1 MRQLSSLLLLL
12 LLVAMAGVARG
23 QAYYVYVTA
32 ESDDEVDVVRFDA
45 EAEEAD
51 VVERIRV
58 GVLPTE
64 NEGPHGIAVAPDGKH
79 WFLSMAH
86 GIPYGKLYKYT
97 TGTNEK
103 VGEVE
108 LGFFPATISF
118 SEATGLL
125 YVVNFNLHGDH
136 EPSTVSVVEPETM
149 TEVTQIETG
158 VMPHGS
164 RIAPGGRRHYSVAM
178 MSGELFEIDTQA
190 MAVKRRLATGI
201 DGTSGSGTSEA
212 HGHHTSAMAERTEPS
227 DSAASDVISAP
238 MPKPTWV
245 QPHPTKPLV
254 YVANN
259 GTDEVVEVDT
269 EKWEVTRRFATG
281 AGPYNLDVS
290 PDGTRLVVSYKGA
303 GATGVWDL
311 EAGKELAT
319 IPNSRKVTHG
329 VAISPD
335 GRYAFLSVEGIGG
348 EPGAVDVIDL
358 QKLALVATAE
368 TGKQAGGIAFWKVDA
383 ETP

>member
-1 MRQLSSLLLLL
+1 
-12 LLVAMAGVARG
+12 
-23 QAYYVYVTA
+23 
-32 ESDDEVDVVRFDA
+32 
-45 EAEEAD
+45 
-51 VVERIRV
+51 
-58 GVLPTE
+58 
-64 NEGPHGIAVAPDGKH
+64 
-79 WFLSMAH
+79 
-86 GIPYGKLYKYT
+86 
-97 TGTNEK
+97 
-103 VGEVE
+103 
-108 LGFFPATISF
+108 
-118 SEATGLL
+118 
-125 YVVNFNLHGDH
+125 
-136 EPSTVSVVEPETM
+136 M

-190 MAVKRRLATGI
+190 MAVKRRLATGSG
-201 DGTSGSGTSEA
+201 GTSGSETSKT
-212 HGHHTSAMAERTEPS
+212 HGHHTSAMVEAS
-227 DSAASDVISAP
+227 DSSTDDVH

-259 GTDEVVEVDT
+259 GTDEVIEVNT
-269 EKWEVTRRFATG
+269 ERWEITRRFSTE

-290 PDGTRLVVSYKGA
+290 PDGKLLVVSYKGA

-311 EAGKELAT
+311 EKGEELAT

-335 GRYAFLSVEGIGG
+335 GRYAFLSVEGIGA

-358 QKLALVATAE
+358 EKLERVATAE
-368 TGKQAGGIAFWKVDA
+368 TGKQAGGIAFWKLDA
-383 ETP
+383 EAP

>member
-1 MRQLSSLLLLL
+1 MRQALSILI
-12 LLVAMAGVARG
+12 LLVAATLADVAHA

-32 ESDDEVDVVRFDA
+32 ESDDEVNVVRFDA
-45 EAEEAD
+45 EAEQAD
-51 VVERIRV
+51 VVERVRV
-58 GVLPTE
+58 GAWPTE

-149 TEVTQIETG
+149 TEITQIETG

-190 MAVKRRLATGI
+190 MAVKRRLATGTG
-201 DGTSGSGTSEA
+201 GTSGA
-212 HGHHTSAMAERTEPS
+212 HGHHASAMAETS
-227 DSAASDVISAP
+227 DSAASDAVSAP

-269 EKWEVTRRFATG
+269 DTWEITRRFSTG

-329 VAISPD
+329 VTIAPD
-335 GRYAFLSVEGIGG
+335 SRYAFLSVEGIGG

-358 QKLALVATAE
+358 EKLELVATAE

>member
-1 MRQLSSLLLLL
+1 MRQPLSLLLLL
-12 LLVAMAGVARG
+12 LLAATADVAQA

-45 EAEEAD
+45 EAEAAD

-64 NEGPHGIAVAPDGKH
+64 NEGPHGIAVAPDGEH

-86 GIPYGKLYKYT
+86 GIPYGTLYKYT
-97 TGTNEK
+97 TGTNEL
-103 VGEVE
+103 VGEVK

-136 EPSTVSVVEPETM
+136 VPSTVSVVEPETM

-178 MSGELFEIDTQA
+178 MSGELFEIDTQT
-190 MAVKRRLATGI
+190 MAVSRRLATGA
-201 DGTSGSGTSEA
+201 GETSGA
-212 HGHHTSAMAERTEPS
+212 HGHHARAMAEAS
-227 DSAASDVISAP
+227 DSAALNARSAP
-238 MPKPTWV
+238 MPKPTWA

-259 GTDEVVEVDT
+259 GTDEVIEVNT
-269 EKWEVTRRFATG
+269 ERWEITRRFATE

-290 PDGTRLVVSYKGA
+290 PDGKRLVVSYKGA

-311 EAGKELAT
+311 EKGEELAR

-358 QKLALVATAE
+358 EKLALVATAE
-368 TGKQAGGIAFWKVDA
+368 TGKQAGGIAFWKIDA
-383 ETP
+383 EAP

>member
-1 MRQLSSLLLLL
+1 MRQPLSLLLLL
-12 LLVAMAGVARG
+12 LLAATADVRA

-45 EAEEAD
+45 EAEAAD

-64 NEGPHGIAVAPDGKH
+64 NEGPHGIAVAPDGEH

-86 GIPYGKLYKYT
+86 GVPYGTLYKYT
-97 TGTNEK
+97 TGTNEL

-136 EPSTVSVVEPETM
+136 EPSTVSVVEPATM
-149 TEVTQIETG
+149 TEITQIETG

-164 RIAPGGRRHYSVAM
+164 RIAPGGRQHYSVAM

-190 MAVKRRLATGI
+190 MAVKRRLATGT
-201 DGTSGSGTSEA
+201 GGMSGVHE
-212 HGHHTSAMAERTEPS
+212 HHASAMAEMS
-227 DSAASDVISAP
+227 DSGSTDVR
-238 MPKPTWV
+238 MPKPTWA

-269 EKWEVTRRFATG
+269 EKWKITRRFSTG
-281 AGPYNLDVS
+281 AGPYNLDVT
-290 PDGTRLVVSYKGA
+290 PDGRLLVVSYKGA

-311 EAGKELAT
+311 EKGEELVT

-335 GRYAFLSVEGIGG
+335 SRYAFLSVEGVGG

-358 QKLALVATAE
+358 EKLALVATAE

-383 ETP
+383 EAP